1 MILIKNL
8 FIFTLKLNSMRNLYT
23 LFCLLTCL
31 SVLKAST
38 FTSNVATGVWST
50 ASSWVVSGSADLD
63 GIPDADDDV
72 IILSGHSI
80 TLNVTT
86 NTCKTININNGGKLI
101 GNTKKLNLKGDFTN
115 SGLVSGNLELFIQS
129 NCIFTSVPTFTCN
142 GNIWVQN
149 ASTLTFA
156 PGTILSKKGPIIMQT
171 SGTKVVNNGSVS
183 LINNGSVLGT
193 IQFKA
198 STGVRNSWTNASG
211 SSLTVQG
218 NMIIAA
224 GSHTFDCTASS
235 NTVTYSGTSTNFF
248 DTIYNN
254 LSFTSNTVKTLTTTL
269 NVTGNLLISG
279 TSNTVNVNGKK
290 LNIGGNLTTNGV
302 LSCATGTIAFNGTSA
317 TTQTVSGT
325 KTFSVSNLEINNTGG
340 SGVVFTNS
348 VSVIGVLT
356 MISGDCNSNNKLILA
371 STSTGTARI
380 AAVPASGCS
389 FSGNMIIRKFIDD
402 MAGSYYDLSSPVQAT
417 NVMDWDNEIYISGVG
432 VYDGQAGPQGVDGAC
447 LNGLNTMNT
456 YDEVTNTFVAV
467 TGTNTIL
474 SPGTGY
480 QLLLAG
486 DNINFWNATTLDSR
500 GVPNFGDLLLDNGGL
515 GLTWNDLGG
524 GGGWHLIGN
533 PYASYIDYTYMQA
546 NTNSGMTDNVYYTD
560 GGNYSLWTF
569 GNIPPFQGFYVETN
583 QDPFYHAVLFTEA
596 CKTTD
601 QTTTFHRNSSMY
613 DMKIVISSQL
623 TPFSHENTIHFN
635 QQATV
640 NYDSKFDA
648 TYRKFPD
655 PIAPAIY
662 MVDKKLNRS
671 MIKNVINSTDEE
683 AVIPIGIFTPKAGV
697 YYLNTSILNTD
708 EYNFVWLENTKTGTK
723 FDLNNSVAIEGTELG
738 TNTDYVL
745 HLSKTKKSSSV
756 SESILETDLVIFN
769 TENTINLKSTTSD
782 YLLTDVMVYDMTGK
796 LVMSNSNINLA
807 AGNTVKLDVSSLSNG
822 IYVVSAIDLYGKTI
836 TKKLVK

>member
-1 MILIKNL
+1 MK
-8 FIFTLKLNSMRNLYT
+8 KLYT
-23 LFCLLTCL
+23 ILCFLACL

-38 FTSNVATGVWST
+38 FTSNVVTGVWS
-50 ASSWVVSGSADLD
+50 ASSSWVVTGAADSD

-86 NTCKTININNGGKLI
+86 NTCKTININSGGKLV

-115 SGLVSGNLELFIQS
+115 SGTVSGNLELFVQA

-156 PGTILSKKGPIIMQT
+156 AGTTLSKKGPIIMQT
-171 SGTKVVNNGSVS
+171 SGTSVVNNGSIS

-198 STGVRNSWTNASG
+198 ASGTRNSWTNAAG
-211 SSLTVQG
+211 SSLNVQG
-218 NMIIAA
+218 NMIISA
-224 GSHTFDCTASS
+224 GTHTFNCTASS
-235 NTVTYSGTSTNFF
+235 NTVIYSGTSTNFF
-248 DTIYNN
+248 NTTYNN
-254 LSFTSNTVKTLTTTL
+254 LSFTGNTVKTLTTTL

-317 TTQTVSGT
+317 SVQTVSGT

-340 SGVVFTNS
+340 SGVIFTNS
-348 VSVIGVLT
+348 VSVTDVLT
-356 MISGDCNSNNKLILA
+356 MVSGDCNSNDKLILA
-371 STSTGTARI
+371 STSSGTARI
-380 AAVPASGCS
+380 APVPASGCS
-389 FSGNMIIRKFIDD
+389 FSGNLIIKKFIDD
-402 MAGSYYDLSSPVQAT
+402 MPGTYYDLSSPVQAT

-432 VYDGQAGPQGVDGAC
+432 TYDGQAGPQGVDGSC

-456 YDEVTNTFVAV
+456 YDEVTNTFVAI

-480 QLLLAG
+480 QLFLAG
-486 DNINFWNATTLDSR
+486 DNINFWNATTIDSR
-500 GVPNFGDLLLDNGGL
+500 GVPNYGDLLLDNGGA
-515 GLTWNDLGG
+515 GLSYSDLTGM
-524 GGGWHLIGN
+524 GWHLIGN

-546 NTNSGMTDNVYYTD
+546 NTNSAMTDNIYYTD
-560 GGNYSLWTF
+560 AGNYSLWTF

-583 QDPFYHAVLFTEA
+583 PDPFYHAVLFTEA

-601 QTTTFHRNSSMY
+601 QTTSFHRNASMY

-623 TPFSHENTIHFN
+623 TPFSHENTINFN
-635 QQATV
+635 NQATV

-655 PIAPAIY
+655 PVAPALY
-662 MVDKKLNRS
+662 MITPKRNL
-671 MIKNVINSTDEE
+671 IKNVVDSKQEE
-683 AVIPIGIFTPKAGV
+683 LTIPLGIFTPKAGV
-697 YYLNTSILNTD
+697 YYLDASILNTD
-708 EYNFVWLENTKTGTK
+708 AYNYVWLENVKTGAK
-723 FDLNNSVAIEGTELG
+723 YDLNNSVAIDGTELG

-745 HLSKTKKSSSV
+745 RLSKTQKSSSI

-769 TENTINLKSTTSD
+769 TENTINFKSS
-782 YLLTDVMVYDMTGK
+782 LSNHSLSEVMVYDMTGK
-796 LVMSNSNINLA
+796 LVLSQSNIDVVI
-807 AGNTVKLDVSSLSNG
+807 GNITKVDVSFLSTG
-822 IYVVSAIDLYGKTI
+822 IYVVSATDEQGRKT
-836 TKKLVK
+836 TVKLIK